1 MEDQVM
7 EVAEG
12 AMVVVV
18 KVVKGMATREVD
30 MVETVMEDTEAMT
43 EVK

>member
-1 MEDQVM
+1 M

-12 AMVVVV
+12 AMVVVVKVV